1 MIVVGIER
9 PETLR
14 QVQRNKHR
22 VRQGRRLPARLWRV
36 VNGPAVG
43 QLLAPGKPDHVAVQG
58 GMQRVEGAALGW
70 SQGVGRFL

>member
-1 MIVVGIER
+1 M
-9 PETLR
+9 
-14 QVQRNKHR
+14 QRNEQR

-43 QLLAPGKPDHVAVQG
+43 QLLGPGKPDRVAVPG
-58 GMQRVEGAALGW
+58 GLQRVQGAALGW